1 MSIKQAE
8 TFDQLSATF
17 SSETIAKWEA
27 MLENWNADPKAPNP
41 YREPKSREF
50 PFPLINIFVTNIFI
64 ETTLQ
69 DVRLQLAREE
79 AAQVAIGNLPQR
91 DLPRHE
97 TSLLTFLMI
106 GFELEDSQYVNFFIT
121 FVIINLKAF

>member
-17 SSETIAKWEA
+17 SLETIAKWEA

-50 PFPLINIFVTNIFI
+50 PFPLINIFVTNIFYRNNSPGCSPAVS
-64 ETTLQ
+64 EGRSSPGRHWRSSTT
-69 DVRLQLAREE
+69 
-79 AAQVAIGNLPQR
+79 
-91 DLPRHE
+91 
-97 TSLLTFLMI
+97 
-106 GFELEDSQYVNFFIT
+106 
-121 FVIINLKAF
+121 